1 MMLNIG
7 RVCIRVRSLHPLEYG
22 PNPTQL
28 PFLVPDDTN
37 GNTVSC
43 ASYMDVEVLASRCPP
58 TSAPVLF
65 ESGGIWHLQAEDQG
79 YRLTFIDPP
88 DAAVDGA
95 TSGIG
100 GLLDGRPVSAATP
113 ADGDP
118 PAYDTIA
125 LANADTTVVQVYT
138 RQYERPYLVPP
149 SPLRNPMGYPL
160 DQLLLMNHLATR
172 GGAIVHSA
180 SAVVEGRGLVFPGV
194 SGAGKS
200 TLSRLFV
207 AAGLGDALLSDDR
220 TILRQGTSTSEPAF
234 WAMGSPWPGDAR
246 IARNAGAPLA
256 ALLFLVKAEVNRIVP
271 VLPAEALRRLMPKV
285 SCPWYHAE
293 LGNQVLD
300 TCARVV
306 ESVPSFTLHFRADGE
321 VVPLLTGLSWLR
333 RP

>member
-1 MMLNIG
+1 MLSIG
-7 RVCIRVRSLHPLEYG
+7 HVCIRVRSPHPLEYG
-22 PNPTQL
+22 SNPTQL
-28 PFLVPDDTN
+28 PFLVPD
-37 GNTVSC
+37 GSAVSC
-43 ASYMDVEVLASRCPP
+43 ASQMDVEVLASRCPP

-65 ESGGIWHLQAEDQG
+65 QGGELWHLQAEDKG
-79 YRLTFIDPP
+79 YRLTFVDPP
-88 DAAVDGA
+88 
-95 TSGIG
+95 
-100 GLLDGRPVSAATP
+100 ATP
-113 ADGDP
+113 AEGVDPATGGPTGGGPVAAAAPPDDDP
-118 PAYDTIA
+118 PLYAAIA
-125 LANADTTVVQVYT
+125 LANADTTRVQVHT
-138 RQYERPYLVPP
+138 RQYERPYLAPP
-149 SPLRNPMGYPL
+149 APLHNPVGYPL
-160 DQLLLMNHLATR
+160 DQLLLMNHLAPR

-200 TLSRLFV
+200 TLSRLFM
-207 AAGLGDALLSDDR
+207 AAGLEDTLLSDDR
-220 TILRQGTSTSEPAF
+220 TILRWEESPTEQLGF
-234 WAMGSPWPGDAR
+234 WAWGTPWPGDAH

-271 VLPAEALRRLMPKV
+271 VSPAEALRRLMPKV

-306 ESVPSFTLHFRADGE
+306 ESVPTFDLHFRADGE